1 MIIWIAS
8 YPKSGNTWIR
18 SLLASYL
25 YRDNGIFSFDLLRKI
40 SQFPSRPHFETF
52 LNDFTDIKKISNYW
66 IAAQEKIRLFNNE
79 TVFLKTH
86 SALCTFEN
94 NPFTNKNNTKA
105 VIYVVRDPRNLITS
119 FAHHYS
125 KNIDEAFD
133 FIKDKRQM
141 LLKNDYGAGD
151 FGIATVLGNWSE
163 HYRSWKNIKFAPIL
177 IIKYEDLINNTK
189 KTFNTILDFLSSFMD
204 IKIDEKKIMKTI
216 ETCDFDRVSKKEKE
230 DGFNEAVV
238 SKINKKKLN
247 FFYLGKKNDWK
258 NLLNPE
264 VEKKIR
270 QTFQKE
276 MEELGYI

>member
-25 YRDNGIFSFDLLRKI
+25 YTDNGIFSFDLLRKI

-247 FFYLGKKNDWK
+247 FFYLGKKK
-258 NLLNPE
+258 
-264 VEKKIR
+264 
-270 QTFQKE
+270 
-276 MEELGYI
+276 